1 MNISSTAGGID
12 LTGTAV
18 TAGKDIT
25 LSAGSGDIL
34 LGGANGSHKDMTSS
48 GGNITAVA
56 GGNLSM
62 GYMNISAS
70 GSGKDITL
78 LAGNT
83 TTDGTS
89 SMFMDKETNITAG
102 GNFTAGAGAGNSGG
116 ISFSSPHADGNTI
129 SAGNDITINVTAA
142 AGMSTAGLNLNAT
155 SGNLTINAGK
165 VESQSVWTH
174 NVTWSAGK
182 HLTVVSDGDVKWLA
196 NDNKNGG
203 GNTVLSGKEGVSVT
217 SNTGNISL
225 YGTGNN
231 KNKKNSLSNVTVNS
245 TDGDITLQAAKGSV
259 WLQGSKVDGKP
270 TVSVTADKGNI
281 TINGNGGN
289 SVGVY
294 FQNTN
299 LSAGNMTVTG
309 STTGGASNSYSPFGG
324 IHIFGKADFH
334 VKEGGKGI
342 ITGTAVNKN
351 NYLYAAGI
359 EIGRLWDGGTEVLF
373 DGDFDIKGEATGP
386 AEKNTVGGIFFD
398 ELSTNITMTRGNI
411 TLSADGYGGASG
423 ITSMYSDY
431 SYANSRRFNLQSNA
445 KLIINAS
452 SDSGTA
458 FSSIGTKVSPTYS
471 YGFVFSGLGDVE
483 INAHSNSSSEAL
495 YANNFDN
502 KDLNGS
508 FSINAVNK
516 NGDAVVFPGYT
527 QINLVNATINGTSE
541 SGGAGIRITTNNNN
555 NGVKVNLGNN
565 TLNGISHSGD
575 GININGKNITI
586 TNGTLN
592 GS

>member
-1 MNISSTAGGID
+1 M
-12 LTGTAV
+12 
-18 TAGKDIT
+18 
-25 LSAGSGDIL
+25 
-34 LGGANGSHKDMTSS
+34 
-48 GGNITAVA
+48 
-56 GGNLSM
+56 
-62 GYMNISAS
+62 
-70 GSGKDITL
+70 
-78 LAGNT
+78 
-83 TTDGTS
+83 
-89 SMFMDKETNITAG
+89 
-102 GNFTAGAGAGNSGG
+102 
-116 ISFSSPHADGNTI
+116 
-129 SAGNDITINVTAA
+129 
-142 AGMSTAGLNLNAT
+142 
-155 SGNLTINAGK
+155 
-165 VESQSVWTH
+165 
-174 NVTWSAGK
+174 
-182 HLTVVSDGDVKWLA
+182 
-196 NDNKNGG
+196 
-203 GNTVLSGKEGVSVT
+203 SVT

-575 GININGKNITI
+575 GININGKN
-586 TNGTLN
+586 
-592 GS
+592 